1 VDDFA
6 NRTLRNVDGEAVQ
19 SVIYWE
25 GPSVVAVRLLPP
37 QNLLPRIRQTPL
49 MRADKAFELGANY
62 LDAQEFEMALIAF
75 GEAIR
80 LDPKMAQALNGRA
93 VVYGLKDDF
102 EKALADA
109 SEALRLDPWEPEY
122 YRTRAFVYE
131 RLGRMEESA
140 ADLEK
145 ADQLATQWDQRAK
158 A

>member
-1 VDDFA
+1 
-6 NRTLRNVDGEAVQ
+6 
-19 SVIYWE
+19 
-25 GPSVVAVRLLPP
+25 
-37 QNLLPRIRQTPL
+37 
-49 MRADKAFELGANY
+49 
-62 LDAQEFEMALIAF
+62 MALIAF

-131 RLGRMEESA
+131 RLGRMEEST

-145 ADQLATQWDQRAK
+145 ADQLAAQWAERAK